1 MFSTYY
7 QTSEQSY
14 LLNYGNFI
22 NIETNKKV
30 LSHFK
35 FLQKKNYKF
44 IKNIIPSFNKLII
57 QFDPYFK
64 KETNIIINELKN
76 NDHIVSFDNKIHK
89 IEICYDDEYA
99 LDKNIIEKILNI
111 SFADFINLHLKIEF
125 HVFMIGFMPGLPFLG
140 VSNFKKNIP
149 RLISPRLKI
158 PSGSVGVVN
167 NLTVIYPNECPG
179 GWNIIGKTKKNLFIN
194 LNTFFSPGDKVI
206 FKKISK
212 KYFLKK

>member
-64 KETNIIINELKN
+64 KETNFSY
-76 NDHIVSFDNKIHK
+76 VTRNKPYTAIRK
-89 IEICYDDEYA
+89 
-99 LDKNIIEKILNI
+99 
-111 SFADFINLHLKIEF
+111 
-125 HVFMIGFMPGLPFLG
+125 PF
-140 VSNFKKNIP
+140 F
-149 RLISPRLKI
+149 
-158 PSGSVGVVN
+158 
-167 NLTVIYPNECPG
+167 
-179 GWNIIGKTKKNLFIN
+179 
-194 LNTFFSPGDKVI
+194 
-206 FKKISK
+206 
-212 KYFLKK
+212 